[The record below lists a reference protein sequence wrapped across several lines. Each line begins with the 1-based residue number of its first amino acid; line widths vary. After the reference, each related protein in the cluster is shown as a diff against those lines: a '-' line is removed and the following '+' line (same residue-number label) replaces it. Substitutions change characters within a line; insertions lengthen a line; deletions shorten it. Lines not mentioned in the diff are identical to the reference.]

1 MRHALRWTALLLV
14 PAVLLIGSTAEAQKK
29 PNMADKDKDKE
40 KDVTSEKMIKAG
52 QLVGKVAAVYEDRKV
67 IRLQVTVTYPRLN
80 PGALAQMEMAQVQM
94 IQARVRGDRM
104 GMLQAQQSMLL
115 SQATL
120 YTLQSATQDVE
131 LSMVDDAIVR
141 TASPREQFDEKGRVK
156 RLTRAELKELKGD
169 PKQPGYKAEFGD
181 IATDQVVQVSLVRK
195 KQQPVLKT
203 APKEKPK
210 AKGKKKDKD
219 ADDPAPDVLGDNL
232 PQVSLVMILADTP
245 PR

>member
-1 MRHALRWTALLLV
+1 MSR
-14 PAVLLIGSTAEAQKK
+14 AQ
-29 PNMADKDKDKE
+29 
-40 KDVTSEKMIKAG
+40 
-52 QLVGKVAAVYEDRKV
+52 
-67 IRLQVTVTYPRLN
+67 
-80 PGALAQMEMAQVQM
+80 
-94 IQARVRGDRM
+94 
-104 GMLQAQQSMLL
+104 
-115 SQATL
+115 
-120 YTLQSATQDVE
+120 
-131 LSMVDDAIVR
+131 
-141 TASPREQFDEKGRVK
+141 
-156 RLTRAELKELKGD
+156 LKEQKGPD

-203 APKEKPK
+203 APKEKDKPK